1 MVDSNLSNIEVKYL
15 EFPELFKLTTIL
27 SIPLIFFVS
36 VFYFAFDLKVI
47 TASSQLETE
56 IFIC

>member
-47 TASSQLETE
+47 TASSQL
-56 IFIC
+56 